1 MPKLPWVDQLVQ
13 LVCTTSEEMGFPLR
27 EACSGGGA
35 DSASTVLNCPTLD
48 GLAPA
53 SFGCHSPEE
62 RLQLDTIVPRVS
74 LMAVLLQKIGSDD
87 KYLRKRD

>member
-1 MPKLPWVDQLVQ
+1 MPKLPWVEPLVE
-13 LVCTTSEEMGFPLR
+13 LVCKTSEEMGNPLR

-53 SFGCHSPEE
+53 SYACHSPEE
-62 RLQLDTIVPRVS
+62 RLQLDTIVPRIS
-74 LMAVLLQKIGSDD
+74 LMAVLLEKISSDD
-87 KYLRKRD
+87 KYLRERA